1 MDTST
6 FLEMDH
12 FPVSFLTCIK
22 KGEEKIRNARIA
34 TRIITTLF
42 DQYLL
47 SPRGLKKNI
56 QPLKMKRKPIASGLV
71 RKAMEVKRPRSS
83 T

>member
-12 FPVSFLTCIK
+12 FPVSFRICIK

-34 TRIITTLF
+34 ARIITTLF
-42 DQYLL
+42 EIYFF
-47 SPRGLKKNI
+47 PPGGLKKNI
-56 QPLKMKRKPIASGLV
+56 QTLKMKRKPIASGRV
-71 RKAMEVKRPRSS
+71 RKAREVKRLKSN